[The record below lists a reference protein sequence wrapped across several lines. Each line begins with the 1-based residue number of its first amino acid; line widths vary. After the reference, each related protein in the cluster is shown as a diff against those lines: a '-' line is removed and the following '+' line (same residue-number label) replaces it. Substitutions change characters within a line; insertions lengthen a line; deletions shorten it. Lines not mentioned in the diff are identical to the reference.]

1 MRGRCSTIVAGSRSW
16 SARPRAMAGWLTPP
30 RRYGTELLD
39 SRHEDEG
46 LVLRTVEDLRRSNIV
61 FSGTR
66 AARAELALHFARL
79 PGSATLLDVGT
90 GHGDIP
96 RAVVGAAAAHG
107 VTLTT
112 IGLDTE
118 PVIARSA
125 SGSVSYAICGSGL
138 ALPFGDGSVDVAMCS
153 QTLHHFRGEEERTLL
168 REMNRVA
175 RVAVVVSDL
184 RRSWIAAAGFWLA
197 SFPLRF
203 HRVTRHDGVLSVMRG
218 YTPGEL
224 SKAVFEAVGVQ
235 PTVHR
240 RLGFRITTSW
250 VPTSTAR
257 ST

>member
-1 MRGRCSTIVAGSRSW
+1 
-16 SARPRAMAGWLTPP
+16 MAGLLTPR
-30 RRYGTELLD
+30 RRYGIELLD
-39 SRHEDEG
+39 SRHEDER
-46 LVLRTVEDLRRSNIV
+46 LVLRTVEDIRRSNIV

-66 AARAELALHFARL
+66 SAVRELALHFVRL
-79 PGSATLLDVGT
+79 PRMATLLDVGT

-96 RAVVGAAAAHG
+96 RAAVRAAAAHG
-107 VTLTT
+107 ITLTT
-112 IGLDTE
+112 VGLDAE

-125 SGSVSYAICGSGL
+125 SRSVSYAVCGSGL
-138 ALPFGDGSVDVAMCS
+138 ALPFADGSVDVAMCS
-153 QTLHHFRGEEERTLL
+153 QTLHHFRGDEERVLL

-203 HRVTRHDGVLSVMRG
+203 HKVTRHDGVLSVMRG

-224 SKAVFEAVGVQ
+224 SNAVFEAVGAR

-240 RLGFRITTSW
+240 RIGFRITTSW
-250 VPTSTAR
+250 VPTASERAT
-257 ST
+257 